1 MDINQIKNLTEA
13 YQGVYEQSIGVPLKD
28 ASDRAAKKQLEKMIP
43 KGEKVHTPKSALQNA
58 GFEPEGDEISE
69 NVYDEVLDLL
79 MNEGFSEK
87 DAVAIMTTM
96 TESVLSEMSDF
107 EAGGGNAKMKQGMT
121 RSEVEALGKKNLAK
135 SSSKSSDK
143 TSKAATTPSDVVI
156 QRLKDTKDRRDLEM
170 KAMAAG
176 KSKVGYL
183 RSLAAK
189 EQEKAYDDYMAKK
202 PQKTYK
208 SGRDAWNDL
217 AG

>member
-43 KGEKVHTPKSALQNA
+43 KGEKVHMPKTALQNA

-69 NVYDEVLDLL
+69 DAYDEVLNLL
-79 MNEGFSEK
+79 LDEGFSEK
-87 DAVAIMTTM
+87 DAVDIMATM

-107 EAGGGNAKMKQGMT
+107 EAGGGNAKMKQGMS

-135 SSSKSSDK
+135 SSSKSSEK
-143 TSKAATTPSDVVI
+143 SQTTPSDVVI

>member
-1 MDINQIKNLTEA
+1 MDINQVKNLAEA

-43 KGEKVHTPKSALQNA
+43 KGEKVHMPKTALQNA

-69 NVYDEVLDLL
+69 DAYDEVLNLL
-79 MNEGFSEK
+79 LDEGFSEK
-87 DAVAIMTTM
+87 DAVAIMATM

-107 EAGGGNAKMKQGMT
+107 EAGGGNAKMKQGMS

-135 SSSKSSDK
+135 SSNKSSEK
-143 TSKAATTPSDVVI
+143 SQTTPSDVVL
-156 QRLKDTKDRRDLEM
+156 QRLKDTKDLRDLQM

-183 RSLAAK
+183 KSLAAK

-202 PQKTYK
+202 PQKTYA